1 MKINSISNT
10 NFKSNVKFIED
21 FNKTPEDRLGT
32 YNSAAV
38 HEALTQL
45 AENGKNDTVKVVII
59 DGWEDNILAMKVEK
73 EIDGKKYV
81 GKAKTSLFYRNLK
94 PDDVHKMYAKASEKA
109 YSLETPKEE
118 GVFDR
123 FM

>member
-45 AENGKNDTVKVVII
+45 EENGKNDTVKVFII
-59 DGWEDNILAMKVEK
+59 DGRLCH
-73 EIDGKKYV
+73 
-81 GKAKTSLFYRNLK
+81 SLLIEMFTDEGIGTMFYK
-94 PDDVHKMYAKASEKA
+94 D
-109 YSLETPKEE
+109 
-118 GVFDR
+118 
-123 FM
+123 